1 MTWKRHVDQ
10 LRATEIQN
18 YSGIK
23 VPVLTHLEISL
34 YAGNTDVSELQSTP
48 KPIEINEYRQNRSN
62 DTDLRLPERRYPLRN
77 RRPPE
82 RLQY

>member
-18 YSGIK
+18 YFGIH
-23 VPVLTHLEISL
+23 VPVLTPLATTL
-34 YAGNTDVSELQSTP
+34 NAANTNVSELRPALNSM
-48 KPIEINEYRQNRSN
+48 EINESRDNRSN
-62 DTDLRLPERRYPLRN
+62 DTDLRLPERRYPLCN